1 MKIGNIHLPAI
12 SAADRPPVDRRA
24 DGSARTGPHRAI
36 ADTGDLLA
44 LSSGVSPLA
53 VTEPAGA
60 ERSALI
66 EALSKSWHSGTY
78 RPDAARIAERLLDW
92 GFESPEA
99 GLQ

>member
-12 SAADRPPVDRRA
+12 SAADRPPGDRRA
-24 DGSARTGPHRAI
+24 DGSGRTGAHRAI
-36 ADTGDLLA
+36 ADTGDLLS
-44 LSSGVSPLA
+44 LSSGIGLLA

-66 EALSKSWHSGTY
+66 DALSKAWRSGTY

-99 GLQ
+99 GL